1 MEVLILTFTT
11 LFSVVNPFGAM
22 PVFLTLTDSDSNAE
36 RTATALRSCLYM
48 VAILSVSFF
57 GGQYILNFF
66 GINIQHLRI
75 AGGILLMRSA
85 FDLLTPGA
93 NRDRVGPAAL
103 EESMQKDDISFTPLA
118 MPMLSGPGSMALC
131 IGFIRPSVADKL
143 FTVLGFGLVA
153 AAAFLILVSSLRL
166 TRFLGRP
173 GLAALARIM
182 GFLTL
187 AIGVNFFVTAVKA
200 LFKHPL
206 GGVVVV
212 QAVFLAQQ
220 LGLFG

>member
-1 MEVLILTFTT
+1 MEVLLATFTT

-22 PVFLTLTDSDSNAE
+22 PVFLTLTSDDSNAE
-36 RTATALRSCLYM
+36 RISTAMRACFYM
-48 VAILSVSFF
+48 VAILTVAFF
-57 GGQYILNFF
+57 GGQYILSFF

-85 FDLLTPGA
+85 FELLTPGG
-93 NRDRVGPAAL
+93 NRDRVGHEAL
-103 EESMQKDDISFTPLA
+103 EESKQKDDISFTPLA

-131 IGFIRPSVADKL
+131 IGFIRPSYPDKAL
-143 FTVLGFGLVA
+143 TVLGFGLVA
-153 AAAFLILVSSLRL
+153 LASFVILVSSLRL

-173 GLAALARIM
+173 GMAALARIM

-200 LFKHPL
+200 LFHVPE
-206 GGVVVV
+206 
-212 QAVFLAQQ
+212 
-220 LGLFG
+220 